1 MAYQPYFRLAVWQG
15 SHIVPLIM
23 KMTMHINED
32 VLARVMKVTGAKTKT
47 QAVEMALADMARR
60 HKLKE
65 LFRQGL
71 GMTPDELRAE
81 FAPTAADA
89 LDSHGL
95 IVAENKQAPYARRRP
110 ARQ

>member
-1 MAYQPYFRLAVWQG
+1 MAAQPYFPLAVWLA
-15 SHIVPLIM
+15 SHTLPLIM

-32 VLARVMKVTGAKTKT
+32 VLACVMKVTGAKTKR

-60 HKLKE
+60 HKLKA
-65 LFRQGL
+65 LFSQGL

-95 IVAENKQAPYARRRP
+95 IVAENKQASYGRRRP
-110 ARQ
+110 TRQ